1 MKTENEQIVKA
12 CLDNDPLAQKQLYD
26 RFAPVMLSVCVRY
39 MGNFEDAQDVLQD
52 GFVKVFSHLHQLK
65 DVVQLRSWIERIMVN
80 TAISALRKRNERL
93 SIDEV
98 DPATEEL
105 TVDCDF
111 SRYDVE
117 QIMKAIKSLPRVQ
130 RITFNMR
137 EVEGYPDD
145 EIAKKLGITEV
156 TVRSNASRARQQL
169 IAKLAQIG
177 LDKE

>member
-1 MKTENEQIVKA
+1 
-12 CLDNDPLAQKQLYD
+12 
-26 RFAPVMLSVCVRY
+26 
-39 MGNFEDAQDVLQD
+39 
-52 GFVKVFSHLHQLK
+52 
-65 DVVQLRSWIERIMVN
+65 
-80 TAISALRKRNERL
+80 
-93 SIDEV
+93 
-98 DPATEEL
+98 
-105 TVDCDF
+105 
-111 SRYDVE
+111 
-117 QIMKAIKSLPRVQ
+117 MKAIKSLPRMQ